1 MEGERTREKWLGRR
15 KGVKKRE
22 GRREEREEKGVR
34 GRRKER
40 ERIWRTRNKRMC
52 DGIKENDEADDVR
65 EGRTKRK

>member
-1 MEGERTREKWLGRR
+1 M
-15 KGVKKRE
+15 KKSE

-40 ERIWRTRNKRMC
+40 ERIWRTRNERMC
-52 DGIKENDEADDVR
+52 DGIKENGEADDVR